1 MEPREFDLKR
11 RISRDT
17 MTSVVNRGVFTVF
30 GCNFSP
36 IPWGNTS
43 IYDWSHCISRNPP
56 FQVKLSRFHT
66 KLTILNLMNTL
77 FLSKN
82 KFGQIWEKRILRWG
96 KISGIEVFLDFFY
109 LKFTECTT
117 VECYMFCIQN
127 TYYGIF
133 SSMRSFRG
141 DASTIILLC
150 QLWIVCLNFKWFKC
164 SVVFFC
170 ECRNNGGM
178 LTVLYSLHWNK
189 VVGVSYDRRL
199 SRYVLELNSF

>member
-17 MTSVVNRGVFTVF
+17 MTSVVNRGIFTVF
-30 GCNFSP
+30 GCDFSP

-96 KISGIEVFLDFFY
+96 KISGIEVFL
-109 LKFTECTT
+109 E
-117 VECYMFCIQN
+117 IH
-127 TYYGIF
+127 
-133 SSMRSFRG
+133 
-141 DASTIILLC
+141 
-150 QLWIVCLNFKWFKC
+150 
-164 SVVFFC
+164 
-170 ECRNNGGM
+170 GM
-178 LTVLYSLHWNK
+178 HYRRVLYVLYTKHVLRHFLFHEVISRRRKYYYTTLS
-189 VVGVSYDRRL
+189 VMDRL
-199 SRYVLELNSF
+199 PQFQVIQVLCCVLLRMPQ